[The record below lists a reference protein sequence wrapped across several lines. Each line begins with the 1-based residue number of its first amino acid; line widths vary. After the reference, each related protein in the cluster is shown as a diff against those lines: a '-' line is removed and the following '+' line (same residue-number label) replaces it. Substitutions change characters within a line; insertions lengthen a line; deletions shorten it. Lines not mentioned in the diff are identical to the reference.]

1 MSVSD
6 LKYNVDYFTFVNN
19 HFKYNV
25 SASLY
30 PSTLTGTQSG
40 CWRRL
45 LTHTRRPH
53 QECRARTSPGLTAHL
68 AQACQSPRAA
78 TASSLSGAASPRT
91 HPPHAVDVVT
101 LCSFAYCFL
110 VIYGRFYVVQHIISN
125 TTTQRFEFFNFS
137 RYQFN
142 IVRLREWKLFYF
154 NFECL
159 IFEVIS
165 TLQMSIQQQFLFFII

>member
-1 MSVSD
+1 M
-6 LKYNVDYFTFVNN
+6 
-19 HFKYNV
+19 
-25 SASLY
+25 Y
-30 PSTLTGTQSG
+30 PSTHSGETLRRHTGSQPPA
-40 CWRRL
+40 
-45 LTHTRRPH
+45 RRPH
-53 QECRARTSPGLTAHL
+53 QECRATRSSWLSAHL
-68 AQACQSPRAA
+68 VQACPPALPARVLL
-78 TASSLSGAASPRT
+78 SLSPSTPRT
-91 HPPHAVDVVT
+91 HPPHAIIAVT

-110 VIYGRFYVVQHIISN
+110 VMYSRFYVVQHIFSN

-142 IVRLREWKLFYF
+142 IVRLREWKQFYF